1 MKSMSV
7 LEKLQDFQYKD
18 ANGKDHVSRDER
30 NKFVL
35 SACKVS
41 SSIFYKF
48 QLQGANVR
56 HRALEI
62 MALVNDPVKLE
73 EEREKASINKAKYIG
88 VSGEAL
94 RTGGFGGGKST
105 SSFHGTGSTGSTLTT
120 SSRSQY
126 NSSTSPSNPSWQH
139 KTRHEAYARRSPS
152 ISPRLR
158 MEESRVD
165 TESSN
170 DAVAATRARI
180 QKLKLEKQSSPRG
193 ENAELV
199 GQKAAEKKKLT
210 LGDVHVNPKIA
221 ASLGLKP
228 VKKLYTKDTAD
239 NTKLT
244 TQKNSS
250 TSPDAGVEVDLLG
263 LGTVDGTVDGTA
275 ISPEEKKSNGNEGTS
290 ESFADWNAFDQQAS
304 PPGTSAQTQG
314 IAKSHLRMKERAG
327 SDPFDDLTTA
337 RSVHSKDSAVGR
349 GRGPALPED
358 MFSSLSAAPLST
370 KSAEKTE
377 SDQNLFADLLT

>member
-1 MKSMSV
+1 
-7 LEKLQDFQYKD
+7 
-18 ANGKDHVSRDER
+18 
-30 NKFVL
+30 
-35 SACKVS
+35 
-41 SSIFYKF
+41 
-48 QLQGANVR
+48 
-56 HRALEI
+56 
-62 MALVNDPVKLE
+62 MALANDPVKLQ

-105 SSFHGTGSTGSTLTT
+105 SSFHGIGSTLST

-126 NSSTSPSNPSWQH
+126 NETTSVSNPSWQH
-139 KTRHEAYARRSPS
+139 KESAYDRRSPS
-152 ISPRLR
+152 ISPRLH

-165 TESSN
+165 TASSN

-193 ENAELV
+193 DGAELA

-239 NTKLT
+239 NAKLT
-244 TQKNSS
+244 TNSS
-250 TSPDAGVEVDLLG
+250 AKPDAGGEIDLLG
-263 LGTVDGTVDGTA
+263 LGNVDGTG
-275 ISPEEKKSNGNEGTS
+275 PEEKTNGNEGAGAS
-290 ESFADWNAFDQQAS
+290 GNFADWNAFDQQTS
-304 PPGTSAQTQG
+304 PLDASAQTRG
-314 IAKSHLRMKERAG
+314 NANSHLQMNDHGG

-337 RSVHSKDSAVGR
+337 RSVHSNLAVGR
-349 GRGPALPED
+349 GRGTALPED

-370 KSAEKTE
+370 KSAEKTT
-377 SDQNLFADLLT
+377 SDQDLFADLLT

>member
-1 MKSMSV
+1 M
-7 LEKLQDFQYKD
+7 
-18 ANGKDHVSRDER
+18 
-30 NKFVL
+30 
-35 SACKVS
+35 
-41 SSIFYKF
+41 
-48 QLQGANVR
+48 QGANVR

-62 MALVNDPVKLE
+62 MALVNDPVKLQ

-105 SSFHGTGSTGSTLTT
+105 SSFHGTGSALTT
-120 SSRSQY
+120 SSRIQH
-126 NSSTSPSNPSWQH
+126 NESTSVSNPSWQH
-139 KTRHEAYARRSPS
+139 KTTRHEAYDRRSPS

-158 MEESRVD
+158 IEESRVG

-193 ENAELV
+193 EGAELV

-239 NTKLT
+239 KNAKLT
-244 TQKNSS
+244 TNSS
-250 TSPDAGVEVDLLG
+250 TKPDAGGENDLLG
-263 LGTVDGTVDGTA
+263 LGTVDDTV
-275 ISPEEKKSNGNEGTS
+275 PEEKSNDNEGAGAS
-290 ESFADWNAFDQQAS
+290 ANFADWNAFDQQ
-304 PPGTSAQTQG
+304 PPDTSAQTRG
-314 IAKSHLRMKERAG
+314 IADSHLQVKELAG

-337 RSVHSKDSAVGR
+337 RSVHSNLAVGR
-349 GRGPALPED
+349 GRETALPED

-370 KSAEKTE
+370 KRAEKTT
-377 SDQNLFADLLT
+377 SDQDLFADLLT